1 MQTADPD
8 KLRRRSRRNRIFGFV
23 AIFLLII
30 MAVIMGR
37 TYG

>member
-1 MQTADPD
+1 MDAD
-8 KLRRRSRRNRIFGFV
+8 LLQRQRRKKNRNRIFGFI